1 MKTNPRFFHVAT
13 ETQILTLANDLL
25 FARME
30 LSTLRLVDHA
40 DRDTAVRI
48 NRCIDHAMSV
58 ISEFHSVENVN
69 KGHRTKN
76 RS

>member
-13 ETQILTLANDLL
+13 ESQVLTLANDLL

-40 DRDTAVRI
+40 DRDTATRI

-58 ISEFHSVENVN
+58 IREFHRVENVN

>member
-1 MKTNPRFFHVAT
+1 MKTTARFFHVAT
-13 ETQILTLANDLL
+13 EGQVLTLSNDLL

-30 LSTLRLVDHA
+30 LSTLRLPDHV
-40 DRDTAVRI
+40 DRDTVTRI
-48 NRCIDHAMSV
+48 NRCIDHAMTV
-58 ISEFHSVENVN
+58 IRELHRVENVN